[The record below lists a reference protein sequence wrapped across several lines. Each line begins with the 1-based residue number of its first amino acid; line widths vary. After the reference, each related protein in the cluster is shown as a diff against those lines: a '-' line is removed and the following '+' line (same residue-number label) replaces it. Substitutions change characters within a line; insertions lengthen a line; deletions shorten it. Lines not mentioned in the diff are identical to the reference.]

1 MPGPYEVLNAR
12 VKQKINTEAQW
23 IAEEADFGVIFEG
36 EQAFVYN
43 DLGQPVNFK
52 IGDGTKTFSEL
63 PYFIAYYSGLTSQ
76 KVLSYVAQT
85 ANLTIPSIFR
95 NNSFLQQLI
104 LLNNSGSSLS
114 LNIGTS
120 DGGTE
125 LGTLTL
131 PAGVTS
137 IGLNHFFTGSSTL
150 YLTGL
155 TGKSYA
161 LFILYFQ
168 IDEAPAI
175 PPTSSGSAASFIYG
189 TVYAFKPLYAGHE
202 NDVWDFGTGL
212 GKAGTPYENCIL
224 FGTNGLEDLGHE
236 YLVGY
241 KTGDTLGAVTGNST
255 NAVTIART
263 NLPNEGLEMFS
274 TEVNPNAGDT
284 PGVDDIVA
292 RARLHGGNY
301 LNYEI
306 SRATTFSFVGRTK
319 AMGDGTAIN
328 IQPHSNIVLYF
339 TGPAA

>member
-52 IGDGTKTFSEL
+52 IGDGTKVFSEL

-85 ANLTIPSIFR
+85 ANLTIPSVFR

-104 LLNNSGSSLS
+104 FLNNSGSPLT
-114 LNIGTS
+114 LNIGTT
-120 DGGTE
+120 DDGTE

-131 PAGVTS
+131 AAGVTS
-137 IGLNHFFTGSSTL
+137 IGLNHFFTGTSTL

-155 TGKSYA
+155 TGKAYA

-175 PPTSSGSAASFIYG
+175 PPTTSPSGVVYGFG
-189 TVYAFKPLYAGHE
+189 TVYSFKPMYAGHE
-202 NDVWDFGTGL
+202 NAVWDFGTGL
-212 GKAGTPYENCIL
+212 GKAGTQYENCLL
-224 FGTNGLEDLGHE
+224 FSVDDMPDLQGK

-241 KTGDTLGAVTGNST
+241 TTGDTLGADTGSAT
-255 NAVTIART
+255 NAVTVARA

-274 TEVNPNAGDT
+274 TEINPNNGDI
-284 PGVDDIVA
+284 PGADDIVA
-292 RARLHGGNY
+292 RARLNGSSF

-306 SRATTFSFVGRTK
+306 SKATTFSFIGRTK
-319 AMGDGTAIN
+319 AMGAGTPVN
-328 IQPHSNIVLYF
+328 IQPKSNIVLYF
-339 TGPAA
+339 TGPAV